1 MPAIDRV
8 TDHRG
13 IELGFDSARFLRS
26 AFREENEPLL
36 DSKGGEQSSRHA
48 LI

>member
-1 MPAIDRV
+1 MPSIDRS
-8 TDHRG
+8 TEYRG
-13 IELGFDSARFLRS
+13 IELGFDSARYLRS

-36 DSKGGEQSSRHA
+36 DSKGSEQSSRVA